1 MEQELL
7 DAFREIDYVCS
18 ADRSRQGAMVLGAAG
33 PEPRPLL
40 VALHTW
46 SYDFH
51 HPSSQE
57 FARRCAAR
65 NWNLIFPDFRGP
77 NTRPEACGSELAVAD
92 IVDAVRY
99 MKEHFPVDAER
110 IYLTGGSGG
119 GYGTLLL
126 AGRHPELWAAASA
139 WCPIS
144 DLVAWHRQCR
154 GGSYAHYAEHIE
166 AVCGGDPQC
175 DSAARQEAVKRS
187 ALTHLAGA
195 ACLPLDISTGIH
207 DGHRGSVPV
216 SQAMNA
222 FNLLAK
228 PEDRFRKEEIEC
240 IVRTETIPPHLAAHE
255 TEPLYGL
262 EHPLLLRRVSG
273 SVRLNLFEGA
283 HDMLNDA
290 AFAWLEKQRRN
301 CPPDWSVCDGIRLT
315 GGDGLSS

>member
-1 MEQELL
+1 MI
-7 DAFREIDYVCS
+7 REILYDCKI
-18 ADRSRQGAMVLGAAG
+18 DQTRQPAMFRAAEG
-33 PEPRPLL
+33 NDPRPLL
-40 VALHTW
+40 VGLHTW
-46 SYDFH
+46 SYDH
-51 HPSSQE
+51 TDHYE
-57 FARRCAAR
+57 KFASICEQS
-65 NWNLIFPDFRGP
+65 NWNFIFPEFRGP
-77 NTRPEACGSELAVAD
+77 NWRPEACGSDFVVSDLE
-92 IVDAVRY
+92 DAVRY
-99 MKEHFPVDAER
+99 VCKTANVDKKR
-110 IYLTGGSGG
+110 IYLCGGSGG
-119 GYGTLLL
+119 GHCSLLL
-126 AGRHPELWAAASA
+126 AGRRPDLWTAVSS

-195 ACLPLDISTGIH
+195 AGLPLDISTGIY